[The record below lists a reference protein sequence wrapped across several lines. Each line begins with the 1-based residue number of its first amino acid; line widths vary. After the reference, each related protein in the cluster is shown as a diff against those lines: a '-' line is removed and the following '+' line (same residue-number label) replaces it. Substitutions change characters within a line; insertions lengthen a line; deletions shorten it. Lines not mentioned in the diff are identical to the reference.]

1 MNVSFFPYCTF
12 SQYFAMILAL
22 VLVCTSTAD
31 CLCWLTANLNAL
43 IPFCSICFLRSLSA
57 FSCWAYLAFL
67 QASKHFCC
75 ISVCQ
80 KDTALC
86 NRDEK
91 IMLFPSFYG
100 LIWVGIISVPW
111 KLLAWNKVK
120 CLHTSQV
127 AYSAR
132 VHPGFLYMKR
142 IGLFLFHLEGMLVHH
157 RATPSITFGGTY
169 LYTWV
174 EKHCESVLPKKI
186 TQFPLARVQTQTA
199 QFGDESTNYETTTPH
214 QT

>member
-1 MNVSFFPYCTF
+1 MALFLGILFLQNTETAREHWEKKTETAKPQKCHCWQKTRMLNPWDSTTHGFWKTNLNLYLSISSVRYDVLHIYCTCGFRGGTNVSFFPHCTF

-67 QASKHFCC
+67 HASKHFCC

-91 IMLFPSFYG
+91 TFFIVFSF
-100 LIWVGIISVPW
+100 
-111 KLLAWNKVK
+111 LLWFNLGWNYFKAS
-120 CLHTSQV
+120 HENS
-127 AYSAR
+127 
-132 VHPGFLYMKR
+132 
-142 IGLFLFHLEGMLVHH
+142 
-157 RATPSITFGGTY
+157 
-169 LYTWV
+169 
-174 EKHCESVLPKKI
+174 
-186 TQFPLARVQTQTA
+186 
-199 QFGDESTNYETTTPH
+199 
-214 QT
+214 

>member
-1 MNVSFFPYCTF
+1 MLNLWKSTTHGFWKTNPDPYLKPSNLWGMMFYTIIYSICGFRGGMNESFFPYCTF

-91 IMLFPSFYG
+91 TFFYCFFLPS
-100 LIWVGIISVPW
+100 VV
-111 KLLAWNKVK
+111 
-120 CLHTSQV
+120 
-127 AYSAR
+127 
-132 VHPGFLYMKR
+132 
-142 IGLFLFHLEGMLVHH
+142 
-157 RATPSITFGGTY
+157 
-169 LYTWV
+169 
-174 EKHCESVLPKKI
+174 
-186 TQFPLARVQTQTA
+186 
-199 QFGDESTNYETTTPH
+199 
-214 QT
+214 